1 MPDVEEKEVKLKKR
15 STGSIVAI
23 ILVSVLISIII
34 MCSFLLSAN
43 QFVISKAIITL
54 LCLLVILVLSNSFEH
69 IHFGEWFEL
78 SNRVKEGNEKI
89 SQLKDSTDALYSKIN
104 NMNFQ
109 TTQISIGSDLV
120 KPTNIKLQQKEQEEE
135 KKISDEISKTRLD
148 IKIFRNCILDKFF
161 GLGLKDKLQKNMSL
175 VESDQNLDQISN
187 RSVDFDALLEDNN
200 KKTFID
206 VLIHFGLFIDY
217 YRLYVKLNKI
227 LSYKKASGI
236 NVSLLVLIPRNEELD
251 KLHTNMNAVL
261 EKTFGPA
268 IDNNIL
274 RIEYVDY
281 SKEEY
286 DSCLVKKRN

>member
-206 VLIHFGLFIDY
+206 VLIHFSLFIDY

-251 KLHTNMNAVL
+251 KLHTNMNDVL

-268 IDNNIL
+268 IENNIL

>member
-43 QFVISKAIITL
+43 QFVISKAIIIL

-120 KPTNIKLQQKEQEEE
+120 KPTDIKLQQKEQEEE

-187 RSVDFDALLEDNN
+187 RSADFDALLEDNN

-206 VLIHFGLFIDY
+206 VLIHFSLFIDY

-261 EKTFGPA
+261 EKNFGPA

>member
-206 VLIHFGLFIDY
+206 VLIHFSLFIDY